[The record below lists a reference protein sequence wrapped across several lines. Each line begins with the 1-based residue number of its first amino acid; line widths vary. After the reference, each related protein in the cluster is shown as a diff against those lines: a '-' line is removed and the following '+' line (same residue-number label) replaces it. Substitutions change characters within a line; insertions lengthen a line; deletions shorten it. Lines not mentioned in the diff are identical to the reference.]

1 MKKVLLL
8 IPFLCGLVLAPSATA
23 QKKLK
28 AAFTVPADKF
38 EAPAKVTFTNK
49 SMNAEAYEWD
59 FGDSTAVS
67 TDANPVHAYKH
78 SGNYTVTLKARKGKK
93 INTAKQMIQVT
104 APERCLIEIETEFGT
119 MLAELYASTPKH
131 RDNFLKL
138 ADEGFYDDLLFHRV
152 INGFMIQGGDPQSR
166 GAAAG
171 QMLGMGGPSYQI
183 PAEFVGD
190 LVHVKGAIAAARTN
204 NPEKKSSGSQFYIV
218 HGSPV
223 QEGTLNQVEA
233 ARNFRYTPEQRKAY
247 LEKGGTPHLDRE
259 YTVYGQVIEGLDVI
273 DKIAAVETAQGDR
286 PKKDVKMKVRV
297 IR

>member
-8 IPFLCGLVLAPSATA
+8 LPFLFGLVLAPSATA

-28 AAFTVPADKF
+28 AAFTVPSDKLV
-38 EAPAKVTFTNK
+38 APAKVPFTNT
-49 SMNAEAYEWD
+49 SMNAEGYEWD
-59 FGDSTAVS
+59 FGDSSAVS
-67 TDANPVHAYKH
+67 TEASPVHAYKH

-93 INTAKQMIQVT
+93 ISTAKQMIQVT
-104 APERCLIEIETEFGT
+104 APERCLVEIETEFGT
-119 MLAELYASTPKH
+119 MLAELYPSTPKH

-166 GAAAG
+166 AAATG

-183 PAEFVGD
+183 PAEFVNE

-247 LEKGGTPHLDRE
+247 LENGGTPHLDRE
-259 YTVYGQVIEGLDVI
+259 YTVYGQVIEGLDII
-273 DKIAAVETAQGDR
+273 DKIAAVETGQGDR
-286 PKKDVKMKVRV
+286 PKQDVKMKVRV